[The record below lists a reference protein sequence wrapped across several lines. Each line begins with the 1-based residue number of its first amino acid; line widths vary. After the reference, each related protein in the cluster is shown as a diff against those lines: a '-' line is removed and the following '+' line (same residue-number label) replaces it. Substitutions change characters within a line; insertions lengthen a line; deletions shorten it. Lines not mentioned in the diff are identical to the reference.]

1 LSRSPQDAVVALGV
15 TLLDDARAARE
26 RLGDPDDDEA
36 LHDFRVALRRLRSVL
51 RAFRPYLD
59 DPPPKKL
66 RNRMRTLAQAT
77 NEARDSEV
85 QIVWI
90 RSRRDRLTRGQRT
103 GATWLLARLESRRR
117 SGYEVSRRAV
127 AAQGGRLDRR
137 TRKWLTAGRGWREAP
152 LATDYTFA
160 GALSELLKEH
170 EATLEE
176 RLLAVR
182 SADDQVAVH
191 SARIGVKRL
200 RYLCELVSA
209 EVKPAGRAVR
219 RLRGLQDVLGELHDA
234 LLADREFAAAAEL
247 AAAEH
252 ARRLH
257 DVEAKR
263 GTGEKEMRAA
273 RRRNATPGMLALA
286 RLGREAQQRL
296 YGRFTEKWHDG
307 GMAELKRD
315 LDEAISQLSEQRVP
329 PVEIERKYLL
339 AALPEAVRGA
349 ESVEI
354 DQGWLPGERLQER
367 LRRASNG
374 AEDRFYRTV
383 KLGRGITR
391 TEIEEEAPRQLF
403 EQLWPL
409 TDGRRLRKRRYYVP
423 EGALTW
429 EIDEFLDRELVLAE
443 VELPAPETQVSLPG
457 WLAPLVER
465 EVTGEAAYLNVNL
478 AQ

>member
-1 LSRSPQDAVVALGV
+1 
-15 TLLDDARAARE
+15 
-26 RLGDPDDDEA
+26 
-36 LHDFRVALRRLRSVL
+36 
-51 RAFRPYLD
+51 
-59 DPPPKKL
+59 
-66 RNRMRTLAQAT
+66 
-77 NEARDSEV
+77 
-85 QIVWI
+85 
-90 RSRRDRLTRGQRT
+90 
-103 GATWLLARLESRRR
+103 
-117 SGYEVSRRAV
+117 
-127 AAQGGRLDRR
+127 
-137 TRKWLTAGRGWREAP
+137 
-152 LATDYTFA
+152 
-160 GALSELLKEH
+160 
-170 EATLEE
+170 
-176 RLLAVR
+176 
-182 SADDQVAVH
+182 
-191 SARIGVKRL
+191 
-200 RYLCELVSA
+200 
-209 EVKPAGRAVR
+209 
-219 RLRGLQDVLGELHDA
+219 
-234 LLADREFAAAAEL
+234 
-247 AAAEH
+247 
-252 ARRLH
+252 
-257 DVEAKR
+257 
-263 GTGEKEMRAA
+263 
-273 RRRNATPGMLALA
+273 
-286 RLGREAQQRL
+286 
-296 YGRFTEKWHDG
+296 
-307 GMAELKRD
+307 
-315 LDEAISQLSEQRVP
+315 LSEQRVP